1 MSHLPYPRGRLRFDA
16 VHHEDFPN
24 GHRRIWVTLE
34 WPAGESYRGEAVGT
48 QTTEGWLRACAQAT
62 LQAAQSALHSRMSLS
77 LVGIKAVRAFDSWV
91 IVSAVRAKSSK
102 RTYSLI
108 GAEASPDKDS
118 LRVVVLSVLDAINR
132 VLELYAEPP
141 AEVGS

>member
-1 MSHLPYPRGRLRFDA
+1 MSHPRHARGRLRFDA

-24 GHRRIWVTLE
+24 GHRRVRVTLE
-34 WPAGESYRGEAVGT
+34 WPGGESYRGEAIGT

-62 LQAAQSALHSRMSLS
+62 LQAAQSAVQSQISLS

-91 IVSAVRAKSSK
+91 IVSAVRAKTSE

-108 GAEASPDKDS
+108 GAEAIG
-118 LRVVVLSVLDAINR
+118 LL
-132 VLELYAEPP
+132 
-141 AEVGS
+141 